1 MEEGES
7 KHAIAPAAPKVSAEE
22 AVVLAI
28 QALEELH
35 AERVQIYRQW
45 DQYVKIAINTIT
57 FLIPVR
63 RGFKEYLAMEEAVDN
78 WKVYEDLVKDV
89 VYSVRPRHRFL

>member
-1 MEEGES
+1 MEGES

-28 QALEELH
+28 QAMEELH

-45 DQYVKIAINTIT
+45 DKYVQIAITIT
-57 FLIPVR
+57 QSLI
-63 RGFKEYLAMEEAVDN
+63 
-78 WKVYEDLVKDV
+78 
-89 VYSVRPRHRFL
+89 

>member
-1 MEEGES
+1 MEGES